1 MTARATDWTLALLV
15 GLGFATGLL
24 SLVSGRTGDEWVFV
38 LHGVGGAA
46 LGLVTGWK
54 LRRVWRRV
62 ASPQRWDTRTTAG
75 LLASLLVFATL
86 GTGWVWSSGGDL
98 FIAGWNLL
106 NWHITLGLLLS
117 LVVYHHAYLRA
128 KRPRQSDLAN
138 RRQFLH
144 WAGIS
149 VVAAL
154 AWRAQRPATAA
165 LGWDG
170 ARRRWTGS
178 YEAGSFDGNRFP
190 STSWVADAPRPLA
203 TDPYR
208 LAIAGL
214 VNRPGMLALP
224 DVDAGDTLVALLDC
238 TGGFYSTQEWR
249 GIRVGRLLDGA
260 GVSPLATHVRVISH
274 TGYRWSFPLAEA
286 RGFLLAT
293 HVGGEPLSHGHG
305 APVRLVA
312 PERRGFQWVKWVIR
326 VEAHA
331 GADLGAA
338 ASTIWSSS
346 TPEGRG
352 ER

>member
-24 SLVSGRTGDEWVFV
+24 GLVSGGDGDAWVFV

-46 LGLVTGWK
+46 LGLVTGCK

-62 ASPQRWDTRTTAG
+62 VSPRRWDARTSAG
-75 LLASLLVFATL
+75 LLAAAMVFATL

-98 FIAGWNLL
+98 FVAGWNLL
-106 NWHITLGLLLS
+106 NWHIALGLLLS
-117 LVVYHHAYLRA
+117 LAVYHHAYLRA
-128 KRPRQSDLAN
+128 KRPRVPDLAN

-154 AWRAQRPATAA
+154 AWRMQRPAAA
-165 LGWDG
+165 TLGWEG

-178 YEAGSFDGNRFP
+178 YEAGSFAGNRFP
-190 STSWVADAPRPLA
+190 STSWVADAPRPLP
-203 TDPYR
+203 TEQYR
-208 LAIAGL
+208 LSIAGL
-214 VNRPGMLALP
+214 VTQPGEFALLDL
-224 DVDAGDTLVALLDC
+224 DVGDTLVALLDC

-249 GIRVGRLLDGA
+249 GIGIGRLLDDA
-260 GVSPLATHVRVISH
+260 KVSARATHVRVISH
-274 TGYRWSFPLAEA
+274 TGYRWSFPLTEA
-286 RGFLLAT
+286 RSFLLAT
-293 HVGGEPLSHGHG
+293 HVGGEPLSHDHG

-312 PERRGFQWVKWVIR
+312 PERRGFQWVKWVVR
-326 VEAHA
+326 VEAHE

-338 ASTIWSSS
+338 ASTLWSSS